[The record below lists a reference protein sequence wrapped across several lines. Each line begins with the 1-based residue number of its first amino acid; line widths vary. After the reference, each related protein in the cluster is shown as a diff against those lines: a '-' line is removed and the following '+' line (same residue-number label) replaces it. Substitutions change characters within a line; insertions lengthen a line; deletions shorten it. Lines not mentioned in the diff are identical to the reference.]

1 MVKKKTKEFFPRQ
14 LRGKT
19 NINNSV
25 CSFLRQLTTWH
36 CPHLLLHSLLRR
48 PCSNR
53 SIYSGRRAHS
63 SKPAASECSRQRG
76 RQADGFNVWIAL
88 AVMLFLSVTFN
99 YNLCMTLTYK
109 LDLGM
114 VKVNHHAKYLRESN
128 ASVIRSKV
136 MFETHT
142 HTHTHTHT
150 YTSNRLHYSAA
161 NALGKTDYHKR
172 FSPTHSMQAV
182 VRGSLRVYD
191 ENICE
196 AGVKQRVS
204 AAGTMNDRKM
214 T

>member
-1 MVKKKTKEFFPRQ
+1 
-14 LRGKT
+14 
-19 NINNSV
+19 
-25 CSFLRQLTTWH
+25 
-36 CPHLLLHSLLRR
+36 
-48 PCSNR
+48 
-53 SIYSGRRAHS
+53 
-63 SKPAASECSRQRG
+63 
-76 RQADGFNVWIAL
+76 
-88 AVMLFLSVTFN
+88 
-99 YNLCMTLTYK
+99 MTLTYK

-136 MFETHT
+136 MFDTHT
-142 HTHTHTHT
+142 HTHVHT

-161 NALGKTDYHKR
+161 NALGKTDYHIR